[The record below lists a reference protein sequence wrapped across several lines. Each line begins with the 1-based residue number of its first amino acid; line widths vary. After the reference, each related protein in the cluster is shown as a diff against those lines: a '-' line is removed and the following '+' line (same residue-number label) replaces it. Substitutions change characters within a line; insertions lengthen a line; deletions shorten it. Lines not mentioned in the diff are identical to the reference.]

1 MCIEKEKT
9 IMILMK
15 RHPLITF
22 FVLTYALSWWPWL
35 LYTVHLFPFPIL
47 PTGPALAALLMTG
60 IIGGWTG
67 TKTLLLRL
75 VQWRARPRWYAV
87 VLLLPVVIWGAAVI
101 LNVLLGAVPAVA
113 NLVGWPSLVLGF
125 LLYLVNPLAGPLGE
139 EPGWRGFALPH
150 LQSKWSALVASLIL
164 SVFWAG
170 WHVPLIL
177 SGQIPWPL
185 LLSIIPLAIL
195 FTWVYNGT
203 NGSLFMAVVFHA
215 SFDALGD
222 YVYPLFS
229 GPDLLRDYVLIAVVT
244 SVVALLVVLATGPA
258 RLSRASKQVTT
269 PVAEPV
275 MAV

>member
-1 MCIEKEKT
+1 MT
-9 IMILMK
+9 FMK

-22 FVLTYALSWWPWL
+22 FVLAYALSWWPWL
-35 LYTVHLFPFPIL
+35 LYTVHLFPFPL
-47 PTGPALAALLMTG
+47 LATGPALAALLMTE
-60 IIGGWTG
+60 IIGGWAG
-67 TKTLLLRL
+67 TKALLLRL

-87 VLLLPVVIWGAAVI
+87 VLLLPVVIWGAAVM
-101 LNVLLGAVPAVA
+101 LNVLLGAPAPAVA
-113 NLVGWPSLVLGF
+113 QLVGWPSLALGF
-125 LLYLVNPLAGPLGE
+125 LLYLVNPLQGPLGE
-139 EPGWRGFALPH
+139 EPGWRGFALPR

-195 FTWVYNGT
+195 FSWVYNGT
-203 NGSLFMAVVFHA
+203 NGSLFMVLVFHA

-222 YVYPLFS
+222 FVYPLFT
-229 GPDLLRDYVLIAVVT
+229 GPDLIRDYVLIAVVA
-244 SVVALLVVLATGPA
+244 SLVALLVVLASGPA

-269 PVAEPV
+269 PVAEAE
-275 MAV
+275 AVV